1 MADQPQIVSQPD
13 HGDTIILKGGIPSPR
28 LQLYFDDIT
37 KKLNTEIL
45 AIGSNIYNNNDTI
58 GSARIATITDSL
70 SFQNGRT
77 GFSSAS
83 ISPTDGTVH
92 IINSLAGV
100 ITADPDGDL
109 LVLES
114 NTDGGLSILSDNL
127 GNGNIIF
134 GSPAFGN
141 RAGRIFFLHD
151 TQFNSPRLQ
160 LEVGGDLYLTMHGP
174 ASVISESAFNET
186 AKDIDFRINTLNVAG
201 TFFIDAADNR
211 IGMDTTGLPPTQGF
225 VHIAQNKSPLAT
237 AASSLADIL
246 VLDSSAFE
254 SGMSFVGGPSDS
266 RQNIMFA
273 SGTVPERGKLQFKHN
288 ANHDFTALIYTT
300 NSGTVEVE
308 VWRCTEREFIVNLG
322 NDNDVNFRCNGTT
335 SDNLLYTRASQTR
348 VGVADNNNLPSNG
361 LLHIQSGT
369 PLTYTTNAGQD
380 ELVINKFDGNCGMTI
395 ATRTIS
401 NCNIAFGDNL
411 NPGQGEIIYV
421 NLTDEFVIRT
431 QGSQF
436 NINSAGFRFNTQQL
450 ATCDFRVDGD
460 TLQNLILVDA
470 SADDVFLNIAAVAV
484 AVDDKVVIR
493 DTSDGNALKTV
504 TTQEIANLAP
514 AALWTDIGLF
524 LEPNTD
530 GDGIQLN
537 AALGAISISMSP
549 ASGTVFNED
558 GIAGHTV
565 RMESLLSTNMF
576 FLDAAIDTVGFSDTG
591 VAPTEG
597 VVHIHDTGTA
607 GIITASTFADSL
619 VLESSASSGLSF
631 LNANTT
637 FSSINF
643 GSPLLGNDAGVI
655 LFNHAASPL
664 QNLDISVATIQ
675 AMTVFPTGLFFN
687 VGQDTAMNFQ
697 VNTLGSAPF
706 LRIISAVDRMG
717 LSQGVSFAPTDGILH
732 IFDQGVAGVVTAD
745 VGGDAIV
752 LESNGNSGLS
762 ILTPAA
768 NIGSIYFGSATVNDR
783 GIFRFDNTVDFF
795 QTVVQGVTIFQTSTN
810 RVGISQASLT
820 PTDGTLHILNVS
832 AGIIGAAAGADE
844 LVIEGTGPRGMSFLV
859 DNATGVANIAFGDP
873 ANGNTAG
880 LIEYTASTASYAFF
894 VTAREALTL
903 LPTELVFNE
912 GGLTNM
918 DTRFESL
925 NSTRILFIDASA
937 DRLGIADNGFAP
949 SDGLIHVFQGGS
961 AGVVAAHANSD
972 TLVLESNTH
981 LGISLL
987 APADGTTS
995 NIYFGNTT
1003 QNNDGSISYEGF
1015 NQRLTLSVNAVQQ
1028 LHLDPVENVF
1038 NETGIDTDLRAE
1050 SNGNTAKL
1058 FLDAGIDELTT
1069 AAGTAPTAVANIGGN
1084 LNIDNSTAGTTAVVT
1099 EETLLTF
1106 TLPANSLTQNGRGVR
1121 IRAWGTTAANANL
1134 KTVRLKFGAT
1144 NVLDTGAVASNAE
1157 TWYFE
1162 ADVYRTGAATQD
1174 AIGKPYWYVAGM
1186 NDGQI
1191 TNPAETLSA
1200 GFAIVVSGQNG
1211 TATVNDI
1218 VAEGLS
1224 VEYI

>member
-1 MADQPQIVSQPD
+1 MTGQIVSQPD
-13 HGDTIILKGGIPSPR
+13 HGDSIVLPEGLASPR
-28 LQLYFDDIT
+28 LQLFFDDIT
-37 KKLNTEIL
+37 KKLNDEI
-45 AIGSNIYNNNDTI
+45 IGVSTSLYTNDDTI
-58 GSARIATITDSL
+58 GSGRIATIADSL

-77 GFSSAS
+77 GFSSS
-83 ISPTDGTVH
+83 LQSPTDGTVH
-92 IINSLAGV
+92 IIDSLAGV

-114 NTDGGLSILSDNL
+114 NTDGGLTILSDNL
-127 GNGNIIF
+127 GNGNIFF

-160 LEVGGDLYLTMHGP
+160 LEVGGNLYLTMHGP
-174 ASVISESAFNET
+174 ASIISESAFNESSL
-186 AKDIDFRINTLNVAG
+186 DIDFRINTLGVPG

-211 IGMDTTGLPPTQGF
+211 IGMDSVGLPPTQGF
-225 VHIAQNKSPLAT
+225 VHIAQNKSPLGT

-288 ANHDFTALIYTT
+288 ANQDFTALIYTI
-300 NSGTVEVE
+300 NSGTVETEMFRVS
-308 VWRCTEREFIVNLG
+308 EREFVINLG

-335 SDNLLYTRASQTR
+335 SDNLLYARSSQTR

-395 ATRTIS
+395 ATRTIG
-401 NCNIAFGDNL
+401 NCNIAMGDNE

-450 ATCDFRVDGD
+450 PTCDFRVDGD

-484 AVDDKVVIR
+484 ATDDKVVVR

-537 AALGAISISMSP
+537 SAVPLPSVTISP

-565 RMESLLSTNMF
+565 RMESLTSSRMF
-576 FLDAAIDTVGFSDTG
+576 FLDAALDRVGISSAGLLPTDGTG
-591 VAPTEG
+591 LHIINGDAG
-597 VVHIHDTGTA
+597 VVTA
-607 GIITASTFADSL
+607 NAFADTL
-619 VLESSASSGLSF
+619 VLESNASSGLSF
-631 LNANTT
+631 INADTN

-643 GSPLLGNDAGVI
+643 GSPLLGNEAGQI
-655 LFNHAASPL
+655 FFSHAASPNQKL
-664 QNLDISVATIQ
+664 TLAITTINALDI
-675 AMTVFPTGLFFN
+675 FNTGLFFN
-687 VGQDTAMNFQ
+687 PDQDTAMSFQ
-697 VNTLGSAPF
+697 VNTLNSGPF
-706 LRIISAVDRMG
+706 LRIIAADDRMG

-732 IFDQGVAGVVTAD
+732 IFDQGVAGVVTAHA
-745 VGGDAIV
+745 DADSLV
-752 LESNGNSGLS
+752 LESSGNSGLS
-762 ILTPAA
+762 ILTPAG
-768 NIGSIYFGSATVNDR
+768 NIGSIYFGSNTVNDR
-783 GIFRFDNTVDFF
+783 GIYRFNNTNDFF
-795 QTVVQGVTIFQTSTN
+795 QTIVQGVTIFQTSNTQF
-810 RVGISQASLT
+810 GISPASLA
-820 PTDGTLHILNVS
+820 PTDGLVHILVAD
-832 AGIIGAAAGADE
+832 AGLIGASATADT
-844 LVIEGTGPRGMSFLV
+844 LVLEGTANIGMSFLV

-873 ANGNTAG
+873 ANGATAG
-880 LIEYTASTASYAFF
+880 LIRYTASTASYAFF

-925 NSTRILFIDASA
+925 NSTRLLFIDASA
-937 DRLGIADNGFAP
+937 DRLGIADNSFAP

-961 AGVVAAHANSD
+961 AGVVAAHANAD

-981 LGISLL
+981 LGISIL

-1003 QNNDGSISYEGF
+1003 QNNDGSISFEGF
-1015 NQRLTLSVNAVQQ
+1015 NQRLTLSVNAVEA
-1028 LHLDPVENVF
+1028 LRLDPGIATF

-1050 SNGNTAKL
+1050 SLANASKL
-1058 FLDAGIDELTT
+1058 FLDAGIDELQT
-1069 AAGTAPTAVANIGGN
+1069 AAGTAVTALANIGGK
-1084 LNIDNSTAGTTAVVT
+1084 LNIDNTTAGTTAVTT
-1099 EETLLTF
+1099 EETLLTY
-1106 TLPANSLTQNGRGVR
+1106 TLPANSLTQGGRGIR
-1121 IRAWGTTAANANL
+1121 IRAWGTTAATATT
-1134 KTVRLKFGAT
+1134 KRIRLKFGAT
-1144 NVLDTGAVASNAE
+1144 NVFDSGVVTSNNE
-1157 TWYFE
+1157 TWHFQAE
-1162 ADVYRTGAATQD
+1162 VYRTGAATQD
-1174 AIGKPYWYVAGM
+1174 AISFVSFYAAVIVPA
-1186 NDGQI
+1186 QI

-1211 TATVNDI
+1211 TANINDI